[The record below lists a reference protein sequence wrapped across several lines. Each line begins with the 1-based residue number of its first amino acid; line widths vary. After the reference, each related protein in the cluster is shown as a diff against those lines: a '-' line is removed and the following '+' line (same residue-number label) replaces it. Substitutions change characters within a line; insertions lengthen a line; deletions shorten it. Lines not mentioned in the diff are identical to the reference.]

1 MAHQARQANSGGRR
15 AHGSNSPRK
24 TSAVPGGNK
33 SRTAKK
39 SEEESGNFFAENSLS
54 IVLLVLFVAFLI
66 AQSLSGLSLYNDDQ
80 TLHGLAEIGYWQ
92 YVRTGTFLQGM
103 FSNWQAAILQL
114 ASLIIFGVYL
124 HQRGAPHSRKSIA
137 FGHPEHKD
145 KRFPPGDSWLRRN
158 SLSLVFVVLF
168 VAAFL
173 LHLFSGAAAYNQ
185 TRAYSHQPPLSVA
198 AFSVSAK
205 FWFSTFQTWEAEF
218 MAIALYVLLSIVLR
232 QEGSPES
239 KPVESSNSDTGNPNK

>member
-1 MAHQARQANSGGRR
+1 MAGQARRKESGDRKGR
-15 AHGSNSPRK
+15 SSPPRK
-24 TSAVPGGNK
+24 PSSHATP
-33 SRTAKK
+33 KK
-39 SEEESGNFFAENSLS
+39 SPDGEQQQERGNFFAENSLS

-66 AQSLSGLSLYNDDQ
+66 AQSLSGLSLYNDNQ
-80 TLHGLAEIGYWQ
+80 TLHGLAKIGYWQ

-145 KRFPPGDSWLRRN
+145 KRFPPGDRWLRRN